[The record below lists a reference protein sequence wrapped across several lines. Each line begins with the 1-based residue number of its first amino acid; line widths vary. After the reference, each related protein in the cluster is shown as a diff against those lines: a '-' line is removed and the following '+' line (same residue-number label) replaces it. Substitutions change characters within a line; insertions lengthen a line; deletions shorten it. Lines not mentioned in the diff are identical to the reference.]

1 MYSAAAEGS
10 PKYVPQVC
18 IMDPVRL
25 GGSQSRCRAYI
36 CFVRSD
42 VHSRRGPLM
51 VPTTCAPSQAPVPLL
66 MLLDP
71 VAEVAP
77 MPSTYY
83 RLAWTAA
90 DRCYDPDHH
99 GPRLAYVSSVHS
111 PFPMAKCFSVDGP
124 SPALTSGQCWVC
136 DPRVCVERHRLFSVP
151 KMLRIQGLPGTTF
164 LRLRLCPMLASSLAA
179 VRRGGA

>member
-111 PFPMAKCFSVDGP
+111 P
-124 SPALTSGQCWVC
+124 
-136 DPRVCVERHRLFSVP
+136 VP
-151 KMLRIQGLPGTTF
+151 HGEVF
-164 LRLRLCPMLASSLAA
+164 LCRQP
-179 VRRGGA
+179 